1 MRNLILTFLLI
12 LISFTTKAQAND
24 TEAALYNVGFGAVF
38 GTVGAIINKSP
49 DEPLGKVIKKSLWQ
63 GALGGYITFESKR
76 VLREA
81 RRQEQWEYF
90 WMAKLIN
97 AAGTSIKEN
106 TALNKNF
113 YEKWHL
119 NIGFSRLEFNTKDEF
134 SVKYKL
140 MPVAFVYN
148 VDALF
153 RYKFELKHSLRVG
166 EFVYSINRRLENSNY
181 DEIVASATAG
191 YMVFN
196 KSYLNQ
202 IDINVHEIIHLY
214 QSNDFSIFNTYL
226 NKPLTKW
233 SAENKTVKWLNEHLY
248 TEYHYLILRPLYI
261 FEANKAETHY
271 DNIFEHEAQYYG
283 RGF

>member
-1 MRNLILTFLLI
+1 MKKIFLLSTLII
-12 LISFTTKAQAND
+12 LSLTSEAQAND

-49 DEPLGKVIKKSLWQ
+49 DESLGKVIKKSLWQ

-76 VLREA
+76 LLREA

-90 WMAKLIN
+90 WAAKLVN

-106 TALNKNF
+106 AALNRDF
-113 YEKWHL
+113 YDKWHL
-119 NIGFSRLEFNTKDEF
+119 NIGFSRIEFNTKNKF

-140 MPVAFVYN
+140 MPVAFAYN

-153 RYKFELKHSLRVG
+153 RYKFEFKNSLRVG
-166 EFVYSINRRLENSNY
+166 EYIYSTRNELRNSGHVDFAAN
-181 DEIVASATAG
+181 ASAG
-191 YMVFN
+191 YIVFN
-196 KSYLNQ
+196 QSLN
-202 IDINVHEIIHLY
+202 DFGLNVHEVIHLY
-214 QSNDFSIFNTYL
+214 QSNDFSIFNSYL

-233 SAENKTVKWLNEHLY
+233 SAKNKTVKWLNEHLY